1 MAATPRV
8 LEIRLSFFFVK
19 CLGTL
24 EVSRDNIRMCTHKA
38 LYLSNPIWPPSFDQV
53 AFQTPC
59 RADIL
64 AGREFVF
71 WTEIFERRLI
81 NNQRFKP
88 TRFSTPTITS
98 TSDTPAPTTHP
109 LFSGKK
115 KKSSDAIQ
123 HKNLLMWP
131 TNLDRKRPFWS
142 SLSQFQKRIFS
153 RPKCPRERVLMCPIR
168 RFRKVL
174 SVSKKKPRHVSKYR
188 GLTIYTT

>member
-38 LYLSNPIWPPSFDQV
+38 LYLSNPIWLQLKLTKRRPKCGAHPVARTFWPGGSSFFGWRFLNEMRTDRLKKAV
-53 AFQTPC
+53 EH
-59 RADIL
+59 L
-64 AGREFVF
+64 SGR
-71 WTEIFERRLI
+71 
-81 NNQRFKP
+81 NSAQ
-88 TRFSTPTITS
+88 
-98 TSDTPAPTTHP
+98 
-109 LFSGKK
+109 
-115 KKSSDAIQ
+115 
-123 HKNLLMWP
+123 NLLIWP
-131 TNLDRKRPFWS
+131 TNLDRKRSFWS